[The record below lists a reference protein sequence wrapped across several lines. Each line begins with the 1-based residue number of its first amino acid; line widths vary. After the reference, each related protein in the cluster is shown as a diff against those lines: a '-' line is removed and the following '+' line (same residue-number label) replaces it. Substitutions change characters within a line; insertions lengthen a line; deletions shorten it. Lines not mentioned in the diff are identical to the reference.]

1 MTSQI
6 NVPFRMSFR
15 LQLVLIKYYVLMVIL
30 NATYPAL
37 TYAREFEAAENR
49 GARAIVVRPGYD
61 YAAALMSEPE
71 SNKVWWCG
79 NLPGFSGDQILYLDN
94 LDDQTHYTSSDE
106 RIKNVFGPS
115 GNKNRFDSEHTCDP
129 SVIRVD
135 GRYYMYYSGID
146 VLKKRLLK
154 LLNPTAIGVAVSM
167 DGVHWTREND
177 GVPIVKAVS
186 TTEGKRNTYGAG
198 QPAVVFVFPY
208 YYMLFTDTTA
218 PIAGSNIGANLFV
231 IRSRDP
237 LFSTFE
243 ELLQEGFTPAIPE
256 KYKRNY
262 RVVDGFT
269 AEMVFIEEWNLFMV
283 AINREPGATWLYFF
297 NRDFQPVS
305 DRVSVK
311 NQWAEGPGIL
321 RDEVGH
327 IRPASNGMV
336 NLTIISPV
344 GDRKKPETWDLYS
357 TVVELERIEEP
368 LTIKVHSLGGT
379 N

>member
-1 MTSQI
+1 MISQI
-6 NVPFRMSFR
+6 TAVFRMLFQ
-15 LQLVLIKYYVLMVIL
+15 LQRVLVKYYVVMVIL
-30 NATYPAL
+30 STI
-37 TYAREFEAAENR
+37 TYADVLKASENS
-49 GARAIVVRPGYD
+49 GTNAVVVRPGYD
-61 YAAALMSEPE
+61 YAAALMNESE
-71 SNKVWWCG
+71 SNKIWWCG

-106 RIKNVFGPS
+106 RIKNVFSPS
-115 GNKNRFDSEHTCDP
+115 GNKDRFDSEHTCDP

-135 GRYYMYYSGID
+135 GHYYMYYSGID
-146 VLKKRLLK
+146 VLKKRILK
-154 LLNPTAIGVAVSM
+154 LPNPTAIGVAVSM
-167 DGVHWTREND
+167 DGLHWTREND

-198 QPAVVFVFPY
+198 QPAVVFVSPY

-243 ELLQEGFTPAIPE
+243 ELLKEGFMPTTNGEI
-256 KYKRNY
+256 KRNY

-283 AINREPGATWLYFF
+283 AVNREPGATWLYFF

-305 DRVSVK
+305 DRVSVE
-311 NQWAEGPGIL
+311 NQWSEGPGIL
-321 RDEVGH
+321 RDELGH

-336 NLTIISPV
+336 TLTIISPV
-344 GDRKKPETWDLYS
+344 GDRKKPQTWDLYS

-368 LTIKVHSLGGT
+368 LTIKIIPGASIKKQ
-379 N
+379 